1 MNQVKIDSIS
11 RNLPS
16 SWNELT
22 KYQLIFISKMLRKG
36 LSIVDFKVSTLFEFL
51 SVKMKVFQRIN
62 SEDAWGLFKTLDFL
76 LSEVTLTRNL
86 IPVIRSGL
94 FKYLG
99 PSDGLLYCT
108 FGEFTQAHTRFE
120 QYVETKSSSAL
131 DELVAILY
139 RPKKFGWVIRRYFT
153 DSPDPRLRFKER
165 SFKRRIR
172 KIRKV
177 DPLIKYS
184 VFLFFSGCLNSLPKQ
199 FPNVYRKKEDT
210 ASSAGGWISLIIS
223 LADGKTDNHSIDLVV
238 NSNLYNVFLGLEQ
251 KSIEYFE
258 YLDKISRK

>member
-1 MNQVKIDSIS
+1 MNQVKIDGIQ

-16 SWNELT
+16 SWNDLT
-22 KYQLIFISKMLRKG
+22 RHQLLFISRMLRKG
-36 LSIVDFKVSTLFEFL
+36 LSVVDFKVLTLFDFL
-51 SVKMKVFQRIN
+51 SIKMKVFKRIN
-62 SEDAWGLFKTLDFL
+62 PEDAWGLCKTLDFL
-76 LSEVTLTRNL
+76 LSEVTLTRNV
-86 IPVIRSGL
+86 IPVIRLGL
-94 FKYLG
+94 SRFYG

-120 QYVETKSSSAL
+120 QYVETKSSFAL
-131 DELVAILY
+131 DELVTILY
-139 RPKKFGWVIRRYFT
+139 RPKKFCWFIRKRFT
-153 DSPDPRLRFKER
+153 DSPDPRVRFKER

-172 KIRKV
+172 KIAKV
-177 DPLIKYS
+177 DPVIKYG

-210 ASSAGGWISLIIS
+210 VSSVSGWISLIIS
-223 LADGKTDNHSIDLVV
+223 LADGKTDNTSIDLVV

-258 YLDKISRK
+258 YLDKIERK

>member
-1 MNQVKIDSIS
+1 MNQVKIDNIS
-11 RNLPS
+11 RNIPS

-22 KYQLIFISKMLRKG
+22 KNQLIFISGMLHKG
-36 LSIVDFKVSTLFEFL
+36 LSVVDFKVITLFEFL
-51 SVKMKVFQRIN
+51 SIKMKVFKQIN
-62 SEDAWGLFKTLDFL
+62 SEDAWCLCKTLDFIL
-76 LSEVTLTRNL
+76 AEVTLTRNL
-86 IPVIRSGL
+86 IPVIRPVFSKL
-94 FKYLG
+94 YG

-108 FGEFTQAHTRFE
+108 FGEFTQAYTRFE

-131 DELVAILY
+131 DELFAILY
-139 RPKKFGWVIRRYFT
+139 RPKKFGWFIRRYFT
-153 DSPDPRLRFKER
+153 DSPDPRVRFKER

-172 KIRKV
+172 KIRRV

-223 LADGKTDNHSIDLVV
+223 LADGKTDNQSIDLVV

-258 YLDKISRK
+258 YLDKIERK